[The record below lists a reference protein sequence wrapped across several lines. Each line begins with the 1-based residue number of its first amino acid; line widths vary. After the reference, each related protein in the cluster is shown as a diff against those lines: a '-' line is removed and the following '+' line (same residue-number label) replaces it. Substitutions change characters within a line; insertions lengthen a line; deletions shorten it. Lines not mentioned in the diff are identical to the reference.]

1 MADRYNQVYVENK
14 DNLVE
19 IQPEL
24 LYLTIPAD
32 YVCTYHRLLVYLAD
46 FGKNLLDDCSA
57 SCKGNN
63 KTVIDCWNLFQSALA
78 CKTLG
83 QDKEAG
89 LFIDYINKQLEIIY
103 RGTDEIIFN
112 GGNYFPITPDGK
124 LKALCSCRKDNST
137 FKVDLETGNLYQEY
151 LDKKDNDAVFKIED
165 NDLIVESKNKV

>member
-1 MADRYNQVYVENK
+1 MADRYNQVYIEDK

-24 LYLTIPAD
+24 LYLTIPVD
-32 YVCTYHRLLVYLAD
+32 YVCTYHKLLVYLAD

-78 CKTLG
+78 CKTIG
-83 QDKEAG
+83 QDKEAD

-103 RGTDEIIFN
+103 RGTDETIFN

-124 LKALCSCRKDNST
+124 LKALCSCRIDNSI

-151 LDKKDNDAVFKIED
+151 LDKKDNDAVFKLED